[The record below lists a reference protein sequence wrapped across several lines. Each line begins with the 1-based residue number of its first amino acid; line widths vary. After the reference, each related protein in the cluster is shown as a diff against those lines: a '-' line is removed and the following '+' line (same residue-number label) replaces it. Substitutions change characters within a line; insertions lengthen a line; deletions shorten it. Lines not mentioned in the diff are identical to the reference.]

1 MRAFPLILCSLVL
14 GLTACGGGDG
24 GSGNTASTGAGG
36 GGGGGGGGTP
46 PPPPQVPLVYMGA
59 STLATVSATNA
70 GVLASNVMAASAA
83 VRVVGLV
90 GGASLAAGQSK
101 ACDSGSISS
110 SGNVA
115 ADGTGTVSLSF
126 NDCRVGADTLSGAA
140 SMSIA
145 GFNATNQAITDATV
159 NITRISFR
167 GPSGNGDLTGTV
179 RAQVPVPAN
188 SQPKI
193 KTLTGNIITQDST
206 GRMTKAESLV
216 LANVYDNALAPTFF
230 NETISGRVFDS
241 VAGYV
246 DVTTTTA
253 PFTAPWGPLYFATS
267 SQSFP
272 DWGLINLAG
281 APATT
286 GGPASQARVTA
297 LAIDLAKIEVDA
309 DGNGIFENAA
319 RMRWIDFNTAIGA
332 DLADSDGDGMH
343 NSWETAMG
351 LNPGDPS
358 DANGDADGDGF
369 SNRTEYLDGT
379 SAATNGSVPSP
390 VHMLWLTDARD
401 LTYDATSGQI
411 DVTVPGNVVPLD
423 PVTREL
429 GAPVPAAPP
438 AAADDSA
445 GLTYTTSGE
454 QRDATGTVL
463 GTFAGVDPAQ
473 RNHNLVLPNATIG
486 LVFYLT
492 PSVTVGAPAGT
503 WTLSSFRTNDRTLVA
518 SLDIRVSGEPGS
530 LIRYGARGLA
540 FRTDIGYVFLV
551 ETSTLVP

>member
-1 MRAFPLILCSLVL
+1 
-14 GLTACGGGDG
+14 
-24 GSGNTASTGAGG
+24 
-36 GGGGGGGGTP
+36 
-46 PPPPQVPLVYMGA
+46 MGA

-188 SQPKI
+188 SQATTR
-193 KTLTGNIITQDST
+193 TLTGNIITQDST
-206 GRMTKAESLV
+206 GRMTKTESLV
-216 LANVYDNALAPTFF
+216 LVNVYDNALAPTFF
-230 NETISGRVFDS
+230 NESITGRVFDS

-286 GGPASQARVTA
+286 SGPASRARVTA

-379 SAATNGSVPSP
+379 SAATNGSVPPP

-401 LTYDATSGQI
+401 LTYDATNGQI

-438 AAADDSA
+438 SAPADTGA
-445 GLTYTTSGE
+445 FTYTTAGE
-454 QRDATGTVL
+454 QIDTATGTVV

-473 RNHNLVLPNATIG
+473 RNHNLVVPNASIG
-486 LVFYLT
+486 RVFYLT
-492 PSVTVGAPAGT
+492 PSVTVGAVPGT
-503 WTLSSFRTNDRTLVA
+503 WTLSAFDTNTRALLG
-518 SLDIRVSGEPGS
+518 SLDMKVSGEPGS
-530 LIRYGARGLA
+530 LIRYGAKGIA